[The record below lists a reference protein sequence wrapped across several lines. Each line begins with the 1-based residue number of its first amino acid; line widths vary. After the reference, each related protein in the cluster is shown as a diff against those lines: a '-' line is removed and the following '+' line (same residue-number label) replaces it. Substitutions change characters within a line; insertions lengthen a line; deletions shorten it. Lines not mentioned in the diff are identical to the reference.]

1 MAPFFMKQFEHK
13 IGLALGGGA
22 ARGWAHFG
30 IIRALAEQGIQPDI
44 VCGTSIGALVG
55 ASYVTGCMEEFEK
68 WVSGL
73 RKRDVAAM
81 LDFTVGGG
89 LIEGD
94 RLMKFL
100 RDDIAIDAKIENLD
114 IPYAAVATNLATGTE
129 IWLQS
134 GDLLDAVRASI
145 SLPGLFTPVCYEDKW
160 LADGALVNPVPVSVC
175 RALGAEQIIAVDLN
189 AHIVGKPFRKLIHR
203 KKTTPS
209 TIQDGNNMSNWLR
222 NVLEKFLNNNK
233 SAANNEGPGLFDV
246 LNSTIT
252 IMQDRITR
260 SRMAGDP
267 PDVLL
272 RPNLSDIGMMD
283 FDHAEEAIDKGSAC
297 VSRHL
302 PAFDVL
308 R

>member
-1 MAPFFMKQFEHK
+1 MTKHKNK

-30 IIRALAEQGIQPDI
+30 IIRSLVKNGIKPDI

-55 ASYVTGCMEEFEK
+55 ASYVTDCMDDFEK
-68 WVSGL
+68 WVCGL
-73 RKRDVAAM
+73 RKRDIASM

-100 RDDIAIDAKIENLD
+100 RNEISIDQNIEQLD
-114 IPYAAVATNLATGTE
+114 IPYAAVATDLVTGNE
-129 IWLQS
+129 VWFQE
-134 GDLLDAVRASI
+134 GDLLEAVRASI
-145 SLPGLFTPVCYEDKW
+145 SLPGLFSPVCVKGKW

-175 RALGAEQIIAVDLN
+175 RALGADKVIAVDLN
-189 AHIVGKPFRKLIHR
+189 AYILGKSFNNIEEIASCEMNHAKSDNMKGWFKSVMDKYLN
-203 KKTTPS
+203 
-209 TIQDGNNMSNWLR
+209 GNSKNYQ
-222 NVLEKFLNNNK
+222 E
-233 SAANNEGPGLFDV
+233 PGLFDV
-246 LNSTIT
+246 LNSALT

-267 PDVLL
+267 PDLLL
-272 RPNLSDIGMMD
+272 RPDLSEIGMMD
-283 FDHAEEAIDKGSAC
+283 FDTAEKAIEIANNY

-302 PAFDVL
+302 PALDGL
-308 R
+308 

>member
-1 MAPFFMKQFEHK
+1 MKKFNNK

-30 IIRALAEQGIQPDI
+30 IIRALAEQGIKPDV

-55 ASYVTGCMEEFEK
+55 ASYVTGCMDEFEN
-68 WVSGL
+68 WVSNL

-100 RDDIAIDAKIENLD
+100 RDEISINANIEDLE
-114 IPYAAVATNLATGTE
+114 ISYAAVATELETGNE
-129 IWLQS
+129 LWFQS
-134 GDLLDAVRASI
+134 GDLLEGVRASI
-145 SLPGLFTPVCYEDKW
+145 SLPGLFTPVCVNGKW
-160 LADGALVNPVPVSVC
+160 LADGALVNPVPVSTC

-189 AHIVGKPFRKLIHR
+189 AHMVGKSFRKPQHHESKNIMV
-203 KKTTPS
+203 
-209 TIQDGNNMSNWLR
+209 NENSNIKSWFSE
-222 NVLEKFLNNNK
+222 VLDKVLSNNK
-233 SAANNEGPGLFDV
+233 PDYSDEDPGLFDV
-246 LNSTIT
+246 LNSAVT

-283 FDHAEEAIDKGSAC
+283 FDHAKEAIKKGMTC
-297 VSRHL
+297 VNRHL
-302 PAFDVL
+302 PALEVL
-308 R
+308 E